1 MSLLALLVVTTGL
14 STGDTLTAVD
24 QARRRLV
31 LEQLPLAL
39 SWHGSATLLSSEP
52 DALPDK
58 IGVYSAGATLGYS
71 GTLLATSWL
80 PLNESQAHFATA
92 LAYRGILAGH
102 SLDSWVKFQ
111 PWSRRVLVM
120 WLGSITAEAAGFFIG
135 RSLTTGQVEL
145 LLTTIDLGALQ
156 GIGIGTILNDVV
168 FHDSLWHSSPS
179 TGILPGQFI
188 GAIAGLTLLRHW
200 QRTEGQTQLIRAGG
214 LVGGTVATATCIAL
228 AGNTSLRTQSIAAGA
243 GMAGCIAGTLL
254 AAQAVRNCELDV
266 GNGWRL
272 AAAGTSGL
280 LAGAAAGWAFRGT
293 RGALGAGLAGLG
305 TRLATELLLAWG
317 QCETGW
323 AARLTP
329 LVASLADRSGR
340 TDHHWLIGLG
350 IRF

>member
-1 MSLLALLVVTTGL
+1 MNLLALLVFATSLGTN
-14 STGDTLTAVD
+14 DALTAVD
-24 QARRRLV
+24 QARSRLI

-39 SWHGSATLLSSEP
+39 SWHGTAALLYSEP

-58 IGVYSAGATLGYS
+58 IGVYFAGATLGYS
-71 GTLLATSWL
+71 GTLLATGWL
-80 PLNESQAHFATA
+80 PLNESQAHLATA

-120 WLGSITAEAAGFFIG
+120 WLGSITAQAVGLVSG
-135 RSLTTGQVEL
+135 RCLNPGQAEL
-145 LLTTIDLGALQ
+145 LLTATDLGALQ

-179 TGILPGQFI
+179 TGILPGQVI
-188 GAIAGLTLLRHW
+188 GAIAGLAMLQSWH
-200 QRTEGQTQLIRAGG
+200 RTEGQTQLIRAGG
-214 LVGGTVATATCIAL
+214 LVGGAITTATCLVL
-228 AGNTSLRTQSIAAGA
+228 AGNASLRTQSIAAGA
-243 GMAGCIAGTLL
+243 GMAGSLVGALL
-254 AAQAVRNCELDV
+254 TAQAVRNCEFGV

-305 TRLATELLLAWG
+305 TRLTTELLLASR
-317 QCETGW
+317 QQKAGW
-323 AARLTP
+323 TARLTP
-329 LVASLADRSGR
+329 LAASSSRI
-340 TDHHWLIGLG
+340 DHHWTIGLG